1 MTEASVVELRPMR
14 DPAPSAPASIL
25 EQKSP
30 SFFAAVRHD
39 RIYLLGEGRTAAVLE
54 LNCGNG
60 ATGAVALR
68 DGKCAKWVGIESD
81 ADAAARA
88 REVLTDALA
97 GDVEALELP
106 YPEGSFD
113 ILFMGEQLPYFAQP
127 QATLAK
133 LVRLLRRGGRLFLA
147 AEGDPLPA
155 WLAPGMIDKLL
166 KRAGLGAIEVRAAA
180 DEGRR
185 GLFQRQRYY
194 RLEVSGRRR

>member
-1 MTEASVVELRPMR
+1 MR
-14 DPAPSAPASIL
+14 DRPPPSGLASIL
-25 EQKSP
+25 ERKSP
-30 SFFAAVRHD
+30 SFFSAVRHD
-39 RIYLLGEGRTAAVLE
+39 WIYLLGDGHTAAVLE

-68 DGKCAKWVGIESD
+68 DGKCAKWVGVESD
-81 ADAAARA
+81 AGAAAKA

-106 YPEGSFD
+106 YPEGTFD
-113 ILFMGEQLPYFAQP
+113 ILFMGERLPYFTRP

-133 LVRLLRRGGRLFLA
+133 LVRLLRRGGRLFIA
-147 AEGDPLPA
+147 AEGDPLPS
-155 WLAPGMIDKLL
+155 WLTPTIVDKLL
-166 KRAGLGAIEVRAAA
+166 RRAGLGAIEVRAAA

>member
-1 MTEASVVELRPMR
+1 LAL
-14 DPAPSAPASIL
+14 ASIL

-30 SFFAAVRHD
+30 SFSSGVRHD

-68 DGKCAKWVGIESD
+68 DGKCAKWVGVESD
-81 ADAAARA
+81 VEAASKAS
-88 REVLTDALA
+88 EVLTDALA

-113 ILFMGEQLPYFAQP
+113 ILFMGERLPYFTRP

-133 LVRLLRRGGRLFLA
+133 LVRLLKHGGRLFIA
-147 AEGDPLPA
+147 SEGDPLPA
-155 WLAPGMIDKLL
+155 WLTPKRVDKLL
-166 KRAGLGAIEVRAAA
+166 RRAGLGAVEVRAAA
-180 DEGRR
+180 DESRR
-185 GLFQRQRYY
+185 GLFEHQRYL

>member
-1 MTEASVVELRPMR
+1 MSDCVTPDL
-14 DPAPSAPASIL
+14 ASIL

-30 SFFAAVRHD
+30 SFFASVRHD
-39 RIYLLGEGRTAAVLE
+39 RIELLGGGRTAAVLE

-68 DGKCAKWVGIESD
+68 DGRCAKWVGVESG
-81 ADAAARA
+81 ADAADRA
-88 REVLTDALA
+88 REVLTDVLV
-97 GDVEALELP
+97 GEVEALELP

-113 ILFMGEQLPYFAQP
+113 ILFMGERLPYFTRP

-133 LVRLLRRGGRLFLA
+133 LVRLLRRGGRLFLT

-155 WLAPGMIDKLL
+155 WLTPRTVDKFLR
-166 KRAGLGAIEVRAAA
+166 RAGLGAIEVRAAV
-180 DEGRR
+180 DESRR
-185 GLFQRQRYY
+185 RFFQPQRYL

>member
-1 MTEASVVELRPMR
+1 MTDRGPPDLAG
-14 DPAPSAPASIL
+14 IL
-25 EQKSP
+25 EHKSP

-39 RIYLLGEGRTAAVLE
+39 RIYLLGEGHTAAVLE

-68 DGKCAKWVGIESD
+68 DGKCAKWIGVESD
-81 ADAAARA
+81 ADAAAKA

-113 ILFMGEQLPYFAQP
+113 VLFMGDRLPYFTRP
-127 QATLAK
+127 RATLAK
-133 LVRLLRRGGRLFLA
+133 LVRLLRRGGRLFIA
-147 AEGDPLPA
+147 SEGDPLPA
-155 WLAPGMIDKLL
+155 WLTPERVRNLL
-166 KRAGLGAIEVRAAA
+166 ERAGLGAIEVRAAI
-180 DEGRR
+180 DESRR
-185 GLFQRQRYY
+185 GLFQRRHYL